1 MAALSLRLLTLLGVA
16 LSATSCDV
24 PWMEQKVRLQDGT
37 VITLQHRGTGTFR
50 TIVAN
55 KHGDV
60 TVDYDGAADS
70 RHVSLYTSPSRRII
84 IADYDVLPMI
94 VEVGDGQRPVEV
106 SPQKREAEYGLSPK
120 WQYFGSVRRTDDSR
134 LRYFPDDPE
143 CQSFGRFGAG
153 VPRKVTRCRDS
164 NYVGVNDQHRWLEG
178 SPPAFIRSV
187 LEGQMTANHQR
198 GHPGVLPSK

>member
-16 LSATSCDV
+16 LSAASCDW

-55 KHGDV
+55 RHGDV
-60 TVDYDGAADS
+60 SVDYNGAADS
-70 RHVSLYTSPSRRII
+70 RHVSLYKSPSGRII
-84 IADYDVLPMI
+84 IADYGVVPIM
-94 VEVGDGQRPVEV
+94 VEVGDGQRPVEA
-106 SPQKREAEYGLSPK
+106 SPQNREAEYGLSPK

-143 CQSFGRFGAG
+143 CQSFGRYGAG
-153 VPRKVTRCRDS
+153 VRRKVTPCRDS
-164 NYVGVNDQHRWLEG
+164 NYGGL
-178 SPPAFIRSV
+178 
-187 LEGQMTANHQR
+187 
-198 GHPGVLPSK
+198 